1 MKDEG
6 KEAECSFYL
15 FTLLPFYL
23 FTFNIIKGMKDE
35 GKEAECSFYLFTLLP
50 FYLLK
55 KYAKR

>member
-23 FTFNIIKGMKDE
+23 FTF
-35 GKEAECSFYLFTLLP
+35 
-50 FYLLK
+50 K
-55 KYAKR
+55 KNYAKR